1 MGKYPK
7 TDFWVLPEISQKMF
21 FFSSR
26 QIELGFF
33 PIFYAKYFG
42 ICMIL
47 FQSFIAPSVYTTN
60 QVESSNIAKKEENIV
75 QIAIKTLQIP
85 ETQITCTRSATSL
98 LIILCHCHLVGQK
111 MAD

>member
-7 TDFWVLPEISQKMF
+7 TDFWVLPEIRQKMF

-26 QIELGFF
+26 QIEHGFF
-33 PIFYAKYFG
+33 PMFYAIYFG

-75 QIAIKTLQIP
+75 QIAIKTLQIQVP
-85 ETQITCTRSATSL
+85 IPPLAYSSSCVTVI
-98 LIILCHCHLVGQK
+98 
-111 MAD
+111 

>member
-1 MGKYPK
+1 
-7 TDFWVLPEISQKMF
+7 MF

-26 QIELGFF
+26 QIEHGFF

-47 FQSFIAPSVYTTN
+47 FQSFITPSVYTTN